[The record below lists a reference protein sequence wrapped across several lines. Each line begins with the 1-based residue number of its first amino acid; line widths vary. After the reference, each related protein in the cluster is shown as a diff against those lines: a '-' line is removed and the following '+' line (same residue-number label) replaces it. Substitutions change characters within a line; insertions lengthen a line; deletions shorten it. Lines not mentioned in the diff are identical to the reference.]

1 MKRFRSLR
9 FILGIVF
16 ILSLTLSAFGSR
28 PGGGSSF
35 RGGSSSSSSSSGF
48 RGGSSSSSSS
58 SGFRSSTSTS
68 SSGGVYVGSG
78 DSSPAGVIIGLFFLI
93 IIAVVIAVIQ
103 KAVRGPSRNWAAG
116 APQFQYPVGTFGAPP
131 PPPPPPSIS
140 ARKALE
146 GVQQF
151 DPQFSLV
158 VFDDFLSGLYTE
170 VIKAQGEG
178 RLQQLTAYLGPNAF
192 GVMQNRPLAGISTIL
207 VGSCTIEQVHGV
219 HDASPEVHV
228 HVVLETNMSRRDPT
242 TGYEQAIYTNE
253 RWVLSRAKTAK
264 SRTPDKARVF
274 ACPNCT
280 APLDKI
286 FGGKCTHCGQNVASG
301 AFDWMVR
308 EISVLSTENRGPM
321 LTGTTEEQGTDF
333 PTIVDPGAQ
342 NAMGALNAR
351 DPQFEWNN
359 FLGRV
364 TLTFSTFQKAWSER
378 SIEGMRPFMSDS
390 IFATQSYWVD
400 EYKRQRLRN
409 ITENARILKVE
420 LARASTDA
428 FFDAITVRL
437 YASSFDYTVSDDTNQ
452 IVAGNRQRERMY
464 SEYWTFIRG
473 RNAKGPAKT
482 EPNCPRCGAPLNV
495 NMGGVCQYCQAK
507 VTSGDFDWVL
517 SRIEQDEVYAG

>member
-1 MKRFRSLR
+1 MNLKRFRNLR
-9 FILGIVF
+9 FILGLVF
-16 ILSLTLSAFGSR
+16 VLSLGLSAFAAR

-35 RGGSSSSSSSSGF
+35 RGGSSSSTSGS
-48 RGGSSSSSSS
+48 RSGSSSSSS
-58 SGFRSSTSTS
+58 SGFRSGSSTSS

-78 DSSPAGVIIGLFFLI
+78 DSSPAGVIIGFFFVI
-93 IIAVVIAVIQ
+93 VIVVVVAIIQ
-103 KAVRGPSRNWAAG
+103 KAARGSQRGWSAG
-116 APQFQYPVGTFGAPP
+116 APNFNYPVSNFGAPP
-131 PPPPPPSIS
+131 PPPQPSVS
-140 ARKALE
+140 ARKMLE
-146 GVQQF
+146 GVQRF
-151 DPQFSLV
+151 DENFSLV
-158 VFDDFLSGLYTE
+158 VFDDFLTGLYTE

-178 RLQQLTAYLGPNAF
+178 RLQQMTAYLGPNAF
-192 GVMQNRPLAGISTIL
+192 GVMQQRPLQGISTIL
-207 VGSCTIEQVHGV
+207 VGSCTIDQVHGV
-219 HDASPEVHV
+219 NDNSPEVHV
-228 HVVLETNMSRRDPT
+228 HVLLETNMSRRDPQ

-253 RWVLSRAKTAK
+253 RWVLARGKNAK

-301 AFDWMVR
+301 AFDWIVR
-308 EISVLSTENRGPM
+308 EVTVLNTENRGPM

-342 NAMGALNAR
+342 QAMAALNAR

-378 SIEGMRPFMSDS
+378 SIEGMRPFMSDA

-437 YASSFDYTVSDDTNQ
+437 YASSFDFTVSDDTNQ

-495 NMGGVCQYCQAK
+495 NMGGSCQYCQAK